1 MGKRNDAFVTAFFT
15 VDFGNHLKG
24 DVLSIDGV
32 ERKVEVVKQTQA
44 NAKGQSVVKHT
55 AGNSNV
61 SGEITIKRNMTSNMD
76 MWTWRKMVEEGKMSD
91 ARVNGTITLFDM
103 SEMGK
108 EVASWTLDMV
118 WPSAISGP
126 DMSAKAN
133 ESAVETLTLQH
144 EGLTRTK

>member
-1 MGKRNDAFVTAFFT
+1 MGKRDDAFVTAFFMI
-15 VDFGNHLKG
+15 DFGSHLKG

-32 ERKVEVVKQTQA
+32 ERKVEIVKQTQA
-44 NAKGQSVVKHT
+44 TNKGKSVVIHT

-61 SGEITIKRNMTSNMD
+61 SGEVTIKRHMTSDMS
-76 MWTWRKMVEEGKMSD
+76 MWTWRKLVEEGKMKD
-91 ARVNGTITLFDM
+91 ARVHGTITLYDG
-103 SEMGK
+103 SEEMK
-108 EVASWTLDMV
+108 AVATWTLDNA

-133 ESAVETLTLQH
+133 ETAVETLTIQH